1 MIDRYLKKH
10 AANLSLYLCA
20 FVTFYIIFME
30 SSLAL
35 YDMGDL
41 LRRNDSSIE
50 KTCRLKLIKS

>member
-41 LRRNDSSIE
+41 LRRNDSSI
-50 KTCRLKLIKS
+50 